1 MTLGLKDSTLS
12 IIKENNPSS
21 VEQCLLDSIKQ
32 WLQCNYDVKRHGPPS
47 WRVLVAAIDDPAG
60 GHNRALAM
68 KIAED
73 HKGMNS
79 KHIVII

>member
-1 MTLGLKDSTLS
+1 MTLGLKYSKLS

-21 VEQCLLDSIKQ
+21 VEQCLLDSIEQ
-32 WLQCNYDVKRHGPPS
+32 WLQCNYDVKTHGPPS
-47 WRVLVAAIDDPAG
+47 WRVLVAAVDNEAG
-60 GHNRALAM
+60 GGNHALAM

-79 KHIVII
+79 KHT